1 MNHQTQSIIRILQG
15 LFIKISPIIMTII
28 NSDPCQFVDEFMVSI
43 YNITHNM
50 MWASIFIFIENP
62 IIQIEVQD
70 SYLL

>member
-1 MNHQTQSIIRILQG
+1 
-15 LFIKISPIIMTII
+15 MTII

-70 SYLL
+70 SYLLWCIKKSYFHFPKEI